1 MGRRAILLIVAV
13 VIAAL
18 GATLVFLYVRGVEAQ
33 ADEDRE
39 VVQVLGVDKTIT
51 AGETADDAI
60 AAGKMRLIEVPRE
73 NVLDGALVSTD
84 PLTGLVALTTM
95 YPGEQVVPQKW
106 GASGTQT
113 TITIPEKMMAIS
125 VQLTDPQRVAGYISP
140 GSKVAIFLSATPLDE
155 SGRAAEEGDFT
166 RLLFPEV
173 EVIGVGSTTLLTQT
187 TTDQSGA
194 QTTEQLPRTILTL
207 ALTQAQ
213 AERIIFAQ
221 GHGEL
226 SMGLLTEESVVKQ
239 SLGVNGRNL
248 FQ

>member
-1 MGRRAILLIVAV
+1 MHSERAVGIDASVHDMPSAC
-13 VIAAL
+13 
-18 GATLVFLYVRGVEAQ
+18 GVC
-33 ADEDRE
+33 
-39 VVQVLGVDKTIT
+39 V
-51 AGETADDAI
+51 
-60 AAGKMRLIEVPRE
+60 
-73 NVLDGALVSTD
+73 
-84 PLTGLVALTTM
+84 
-95 YPGEQVVPQKW
+95 
-106 GASGTQT
+106 
-113 TITIPEKMMAIS
+113 
-125 VQLTDPQRVAGYISP
+125 
-140 GSKVAIFLSATPLDE
+140 TPLMPHA
-155 SGRAAEEGDFT
+155 STVHGS
-166 RLLFPEV
+166 LSSV
-173 EVIGVGSTTLLTQT
+173 GVGSTTLLTQT